1 MAGAL
6 QKMVEFRPQ
15 PQRVTCDR
23 TGREAT
29 CYSSGLTAS
38 TGQQL
43 TPLAWTSN
51 LSQGFPEAGGRHRS
65 MRAERAYRPWTGG
78 RTARNSA
85 LRLKPLHRSGPVSGQ
100 ASRADQA
107 PPPSANGSG
116 NGFCTP
122 PQAGNTAPHHD
133 RAHPRV
139 PGARRRTSN
148 YLASALDGAQATG
161 GWAAGRR
168 GLGSSPGLASSPPSR
183 KSTPFRL
190 HLFCCGGSP
199 IPLPPELNHPITEA
213 QWDGFTAA
221 VHALTSS
228 ADPPAAYG
236 REIAL
241 CSAGATA
248 KKDAVLFELRLKLH
262 STLLPHMLTY
272 VRLIED
278 YEGEL
283 LGKRPQG
290 SLARKAR
297 GVPTNTE

>member
-43 TPLAWTSN
+43 APLAWTSN
-51 LSQGFPEAGGRHRS
+51 LSQGFPGSRGPPPLHESGAS
-65 MRAERAYRPWTGG
+65 LPALWVRPVCRTGG

-183 KSTPFRL
+183 
-190 HLFCCGGSP
+190 
-199 IPLPPELNHPITEA
+199 N
-213 QWDGFTAA
+213 GFTAA

-236 REIAL
+236 REIAR

>member
-1 MAGAL
+1 MGRWPSRVLEAVQGWL
-6 QKMVEFRPQ
+6 QVH
-15 PQRVTCDR
+15 T
-23 TGREAT
+23 
-29 CYSSGLTAS
+29 
-38 TGQQL
+38 
-43 TPLAWTSN
+43 
-51 LSQGFPEAGGRHRS
+51 
-65 MRAERAYRPWTGG
+65 
-78 RTARNSA
+78 
-85 LRLKPLHRSGPVSGQ
+85 
-100 ASRADQA
+100 
-107 PPPSANGSG
+107 
-116 NGFCTP
+116 
-122 PQAGNTAPHHD
+122 
-133 RAHPRV
+133 
-139 PGARRRTSN
+139 
-148 YLASALDGAQATG
+148 
-161 GWAAGRR
+161 
-168 GLGSSPGLASSPPSR
+168 SR

-199 IPLPPELNHPITEA
+199 IPLPPELKRPGEITEA

-283 LGKRPQG
+283 LGNAHKVAWHAKPVECLQTLSETAG
-290 SLARKAR
+290 TPSTGISGTARTA
-297 GVPTNTE
+297 PTFGLR